1 MQNLIDME
9 ENIGD
14 PERAIFAT
22 GDIAIQKKP
31 DKQVISHILHVSSN
45 SLQLTNFYNQLDLA
59 VLQTSFLS
67 MLSSGV
73 TKGSQSF
80 CQRTKSSVLHEILQ
94 LENRSSFLGLKKIFI
109 MVTPNHSFGLIP
121 ALLTNRRLSK
131 HVYLNVGHPPI
142 ELGPIIFRLKPE
154 VIFAV
159 PNQIRL
165 FANWI
170 KKGNKRIHFLKRIA
184 YAGSPLD
191 KDLIYFFESRGIA
204 LSCYYGTTQTGVISI
219 NENVSSEDP
228 FNCGSVLKGHTI
240 IFSEDRGEIVIVTPE
255 GVRVPTGDQGEYH
268 GKDLI
273 VKGRLDTV
281 VFKNG
286 NKIDLAWLKE
296 LIQDA
301 LQVEDIQIRLEK
313 NINAASEIVCSI
325 PIKYQSL
332 HRQSF
337 EKIKPLLPAYALP
350 SRFVYV

>member
-9 ENIGD
+9 ENACD
-14 PERAIFAT
+14 PERTIFAP
-22 GDIAIQKKP
+22 GDITIQKKT
-31 DKQVISHILHVSSN
+31 DKRVVGRILHLPSN
-45 SLQLTNFYNQLDLA
+45 SLRLTNFYNQLDLA
-59 VLQTSFLS
+59 VLQTSFLG

-80 CQRTKSSVLHEILQ
+80 CQRTKSSILHEILQ
-94 LENRSSFLGLKKIFI
+94 LENRSAFLRSKKIFI
-109 MVTPNHSFGLIP
+109 LVTPNHSFGLIP

-131 HVYLNVGHPPI
+131 HVYLNIGHPPI

-165 FANWI
+165 FARWI
-170 KKGNKRIHFLKRIA
+170 KRGNKRIHFLKRIA

-191 KDLIYFFESRGIA
+191 KDVIHFFENRGIA
-204 LSCYYGTTQTGVISI
+204 LSCYYGTTQTGVIST
-219 NENVSSEDP
+219 NQNVNSDNP
-228 FNCGSVLKGHTI
+228 FNCGSVLNGHTI
-240 IFSEDRGEIVIVTPE
+240 IFSENRGEIVIVTPE
-255 GVRVPTGDQGEYH
+255 GIRVPTGDQGEYH
-268 GKDLI
+268 GQNLI

-296 LIQDA
+296 LIQNT

-313 NINAASEIVCSI
+313 NINDTSEIICSI
-325 PIKYQSL
+325 PMKYQSL

-337 EKIKPLLPAYALP
+337 EKIKPLVPAYALP
-350 SRFVYV
+350 NRFVYV